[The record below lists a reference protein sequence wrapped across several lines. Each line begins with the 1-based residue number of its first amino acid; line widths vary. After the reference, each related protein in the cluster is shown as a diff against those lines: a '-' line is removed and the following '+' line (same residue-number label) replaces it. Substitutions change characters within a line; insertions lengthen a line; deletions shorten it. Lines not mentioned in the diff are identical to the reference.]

1 MVFFVCLCLKL
12 RTSRIVP
19 IRTDTNI
26 TNKLIDNVWE
36 IPKMSIINT
45 SSNNKIKKRNDMFMR
60 YNMQEKRDREIKKS
74 IK

>member
-1 MVFFVCLCLKL
+1 M
-12 RTSRIVP
+12 P